1 MTAEDINFRKID
13 GGYAFSAIVA
23 GRLAA
28 GYVRRSMGKGWE
40 ATTRKTDCYPHRP
53 RDVVDPVCRWG
64 GTRKAAVRSSARAAH
79 YGGDWW
85 PISTYPPSGIV
96 IDPGL

>member
-23 GRLAA
+23 SRLAA

-40 ATTRKTDCYPHRP
+40 ATTTKTE
-53 RDVVDPVCRWG
+53 DVVDPVCRWG
-64 GTRKAAVRSSARAAH
+64 GTRKAAVRASARAAH

-85 PISTYPPSGIV
+85 PVYPGPVAQLVRAS
-96 IDPGL
+96 DS